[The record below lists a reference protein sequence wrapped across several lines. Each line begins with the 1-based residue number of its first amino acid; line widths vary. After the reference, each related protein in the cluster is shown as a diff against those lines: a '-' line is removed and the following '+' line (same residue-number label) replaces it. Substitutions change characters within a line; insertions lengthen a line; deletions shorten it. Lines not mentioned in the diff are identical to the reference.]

1 MKLRQIVIDKTTLNL
16 TKERVGVSYGEV
28 FEVSEERG
36 KEILKAT
43 FKGHP
48 VAELVNEDPKHT
60 SFFYLNYYL
69 DLNRDKTSLFG

>member
-1 MKLRQIVIDKTTLNL
+1 MKLRQIVIDKTTLTL

-48 VAELVNEDPKHT
+48 VAELVNEDPKPKKRKQNKR
-60 SFFYLNYYL
+60 S
-69 DLNRDKTSLFG
+69 K